1 MIALYKMSD
10 SLENQIGKLFQ
21 RVGYKTARFYSVN
34 ALLEQIMNPMVIIT
48 PAIYQKELEALQVP
62 ILPLSIRLEDI
73 ERTKEKKG
81 LMNDSSKKCCVVASD
96 EEIEWLKKEFD
107 ENSRIP
113 LHFVSEEE
121 FFLAGIQPDRVY
133 VAPVWMN
140 DLLTHSHTGTVQLIN
155 PSLSSLISTIQ
166 MAISI
171 DKLTASM
178 AMERYQVEAIVKSAH
193 DGVVAVDHE
202 GRITVAN
209 EHAKKLLGLQDGVKG
224 HKITEFIPHSD
235 LMRIL
240 ATGKIEMGDIATVM
254 GRQIVINR
262 FPVIVKGKIV
272 GVVSS
277 FKEITNIQKMELKL
291 RKMLHQSGLEA
302 KHRLSDIVGRSSEL
316 VKAKDL
322 AQRFARTDATVLITG
337 ESGTGKELFA
347 QGIHLA
353 SPRVLGPFVAV
364 NCSALPES
372 LLESELFGYEEGAF
386 TGANKGGKAGLF
398 ELAHGGTLFLD
409 EIGEMPLHIQALL
422 LRVLQERTVRR
433 VGGDRVVPV
442 DVRIIAAT
450 NRKLEEEIREKRFRT
465 DLYYRI
471 NVLNV
476 ELPPLRD
483 RLIDIP
489 DLLGAIV
496 NQFNEKRETQ
506 IVSID
511 QEVYTLFKAY
521 DWPGNIRELRNI
533 VERMVLLEEGSTL
546 TVHSGE
552 FLLQKLNR
560 KKNQKDLS
568 DLSIKVNERELI
580 EAALK
585 KYFNNKT
592 KTAQALGVDRSTLW
606 RKLKEYNL

>member
-1 MIALYKMSD
+1 
-10 SLENQIGKLFQ
+10 
-21 RVGYKTARFYSVN
+21 
-34 ALLEQIMNPMVIIT
+34 
-48 PAIYQKELEALQVP
+48 
-62 ILPLSIRLEDI
+62 
-73 ERTKEKKG
+73 
-81 LMNDSSKKCCVVASD
+81 
-96 EEIEWLKKEFD
+96 
-107 ENSRIP
+107 
-113 LHFVSEEE
+113 
-121 FFLAGIQPDRVY
+121 
-133 VAPVWMN
+133 
-140 DLLTHSHTGTVQLIN
+140 
-155 PSLSSLISTIQ
+155 
-166 MAISI
+166 
-171 DKLTASM
+171 
-178 AMERYQVEAIVKSAH
+178 MERYQVEAIVKSAH

-560 KKNQKDLS
+560 NKNQKDLS

>member
-21 RVGYKTARFYSVN
+21 GVGYKTARFYSVN

-62 ILPLSIRLEDI
+62 ILPLSIRLDDI

-107 ENSRIP
+107 ENPPIP
-113 LHFVSEEE
+113 LHFVSKEE
-121 FFLAGIQPDRVY
+121 FFSAGIQPDTLY
-133 VAPVWMN
+133 VAPVWMK
-140 DLLTHSHTGTVQLIN
+140 DLLTHSHTGTVHLIN

-533 VERMVLLEEGSTL
+533 VERMVLLEEGTTL
-546 TVHSGE
+546 TVNSGE
-552 FLLQKLNR
+552 FLLQKLNSN
-560 KKNQKDLS
+560 KNQKDLS
-568 DLSIKVNERELI
+568 DLSIKVNERDLI

>member
-21 RVGYKTARFYSVN
+21 GAGYKTARFSSVN

-48 PAIYQKELEALQVP
+48 PAIHQKELEALQVP
-62 ILPLSIRLEDI
+62 ILPLSIRLDDI

-81 LMNDSSKKCCVVASD
+81 LMNDSSNKCCVVASE

-107 ENSRIP
+107 ENPRIP
-113 LHFVSEEE
+113 LHFLSKEEL
-121 FFLAGIQPDRVY
+121 FLAGMQPDTVY
-133 VAPVWMN
+133 VAPVWMK
-140 DLLTHSHTGTVQLIN
+140 DLLTHSQTGTVHFIK

-171 DKLTASM
+171 DKLTASI

-277 FKEITNIQKMELKL
+277 FKEINNIQKMELKL

-322 AQRFARTDATVLITG
+322 AQRFAQTDATVLITG

-433 VGGDRVVPV
+433 VGGERVVPV

-450 NRKLEEEIREKRFRT
+450 NRKLEEEIREKKFRT

-489 DLLGAIV
+489 DLLEAIV
-496 NQFNEKRETQ
+496 NQFNEKRETK

-511 QEVYTLFKAY
+511 NEVYTLFKAY

-533 VERMVLLEEGSTL
+533 VERMVLLEEGTTL
-546 TVHSGE
+546 TVQSGE

-560 KKNQKDLS
+560 NKSQKDLS